1 MNKLVNG
8 KFTAPACGLIKPGDR
23 GDDENDCDF
32 VCVCVCVMGM
42 RRRRRRRRG
51 GVVREREREKW
62 KAPVIKSLKECERG
76 AHRSK
81 QTLSPDSSLF
91 IYAPRLEPP
100 VPLHSLPRSLL
111 VSPC

>member
-32 VCVCVCVMGM
+32 VCVFRSVCVLGM
-42 RRRRRRRRG
+42 VGRG
-51 GVVREREREKW
+51 ALVREKEREKW
-62 KAPVIKSLKECERG
+62 KAPVIKSPKECERG

-91 IYAPRLEPP
+91 IYAP
-100 VPLHSLPRSLL
+100 
-111 VSPC
+111 